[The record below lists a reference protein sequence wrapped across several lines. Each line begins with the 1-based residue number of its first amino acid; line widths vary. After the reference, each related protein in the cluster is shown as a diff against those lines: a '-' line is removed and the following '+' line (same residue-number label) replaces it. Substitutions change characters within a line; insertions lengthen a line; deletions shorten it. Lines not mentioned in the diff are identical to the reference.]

1 MGLFKPSVES
11 LEPLPTLDQVKLD
24 AQRTA
29 VIVVDMQNEFAN
41 PKGKLYLPSAQQIIP
56 SIRSL
61 LSKARQKKVTIIYT
75 MDTHYPG
82 DLEFKDWGQHAVKN
96 SWGWE
101 IVDELK
107 PEHGDTIIEKPR
119 FDAFYNTML
128 DDILRARK
136 IENLVVVGTVANIC
150 VLATIAGAYMRGYRV
165 YVPVDAIAYIDK
177 LSLYVALYQATK
189 VYRVTLIERA
199 ENVEFE

>member
-1 MGLFKPSVES
+1 MGFFKPSLEK
-11 LEPLPTLDQVKLD
+11 LEPLPTLNRVKLS

-41 PKGKLYLPSAQQIIP
+41 PKGRLYLPSIRQIIP
-56 SIRSL
+56 AIRSL
-61 LSKARQKKVTIIYT
+61 LSKARQKKVTIVYT

-82 DLEFKDWGQHAVKN
+82 DLEFKDWGQHALKN
-96 SWGWE
+96 SWGWK

-107 PEHGDTIIEKPR
+107 PEPEDIIVEKPR

-128 DDILRARK
+128 DDILRAK
-136 IENLVVVGTVANIC
+136 GIENLVVVGTVANIC
-150 VLATIAGAYMRGYRV
+150 VLATIMGAYMRGYRV
-165 YVPVDAIAYIDK
+165 YVPINAIAYIDEF
-177 LSLYVALYQATK
+177 SLYVSLYQATK
-189 VYRVTLIERA
+189 VYRATLIEKA

>member
-1 MGLFKPSVES
+1 MRSFKPSIES
-11 LEPLPTLDQVKLD
+11 LEALPILDRVKLD
-24 AQRTA
+24 ARRTA

-41 PKGKLYLPSAQQIIP
+41 PKGKLYLPSTQQIIH

-61 LSKARQKKVTIIYT
+61 LSKARQKKATIVYT
-75 MDTHYPG
+75 MDTHYPD

-96 SWGWE
+96 SWGWR
-101 IVDELK
+101 IIDELK
-107 PEHGDTIIEKPR
+107 PEHNDIVVEKSR

-128 DDILRARK
+128 DDILRTRG
-136 IENLVVVGTVANIC
+136 IENLVIVGTVANIC

-165 YVPVDAIAYIDK
+165 YVPINAVAYIDE
-177 LSLYVALYQATK
+177 LSLYIALYQASK
-189 VYRVTLIERA
+189 VYRATLVEKA